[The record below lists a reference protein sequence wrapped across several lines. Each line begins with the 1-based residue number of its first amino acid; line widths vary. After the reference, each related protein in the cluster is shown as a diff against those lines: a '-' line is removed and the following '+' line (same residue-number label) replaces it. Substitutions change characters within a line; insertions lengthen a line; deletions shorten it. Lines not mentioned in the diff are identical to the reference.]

1 MLVLRMIL
9 EYNLIWFHMFLS
21 VAIQLEVLRYRCAQ
35 SFFFFFF
42 FCKGLMIG
50 AE

>member
-1 MLVLRMIL
+1 MLVLRMIP

-21 VAIQLEVLRYRCAQ
+21 VAVQLEVLPYRCAQ
-35 SFFFFFF
+35 RVKKKKKK
-42 FCKGLMIG
+42 KGLMIG